1 MTAIQRYEGPGGLAE
16 TMKVGEILSKSGFF
30 ADSREAAQAI
40 TKILAGQE
48 MGIGAIAAMTGIY
61 IVKGRVTLSAN
72 LMASQIKRSGRYN
85 YRVARLDDTG
95 CEIVFFEGAQ
105 EIGRSSFTSDDA
117 KAAGLWNS
125 SDPWKKT
132 PRNMLFAR
140 AISNGAKWYT
150 PDVFSGPVYTPD
162 ELSSEPTID
171 VTPPTASPEPARKAL
186 PPAPPVDKETGEVH
200 TSFDTPA
207 ATGTASGVK
216 LSPNSKGE
224 MWISFAVEGA
234 NKVITAKAI
243 DFPGLEYLDDGDMV
257 YTTYTPKSNKGKI
270 VNVLETIQG
279 NPNADGLS
287 PWEQRASEER
297 VNGEDGAPDGATFT
311 AIEVPEEEPA

>member
-1 MTAIQRYEGPGGLAE
+1 MSDLAIRDSAPYSLTE
-16 TMKVGEILSKSGFF
+16 TMKVGEILAKSGFF
-30 ADSREAAQAI
+30 SDSREAAQAF

-48 MGIGAIAAMTGIY
+48 MGIGAISAMTGIY

-95 CEIVFFEGAQ
+95 CEIVFFEGQ
-105 EIGRSSFTSDDA
+105 VEIGRSSFTADDA

-162 ELSSEPTID
+162 ELTSEPAD
-171 VTPPTASPEPARKAL
+171 VTPLPAPEPRKAAL
-186 PPAPPVDKETGEVH
+186 PLAPSANRDTGEVNE
-200 TSFDTPA
+200 PPMVA
-207 ATGTASGVK
+207 GAVSGVK
-216 LSPNSKGE
+216 LSTNAAGE
-224 MWISFAVEGA
+224 TWIGFSIGGTALV
-234 NKVITAKAI
+234 AKAI
-243 DFPGLEYLDDGDMV
+243 DFPGIEYIEDGDYAQV
-257 YTTYTPKSNKGKI
+257 TYQPTKARGKATNIASMITGEETPAPW
-270 VNVLETIQG
+270 EYRATEAAEQA
-279 NPNADGLS
+279 ADG
-287 PWEQRASEER
+287 
-297 VNGEDGAPDGATFT
+297 GATFNP
-311 AIEVPEEEPA
+311 IEVPEEEPA